1 MNIKKKLKNHLSNMS
16 GWRTKKKI
24 VVLESDDWGAIRMP
38 SAEVLTQLKKSGIK
52 TDRCHYVSNDSLASE
67 EDLSLLF
74 ETLNTIS
81 ENTGKKPV
89 LTANVVMANPD
100 FDKIKESG
108 YKEYH
113 YEWFTETLKKY
124 PVHSGSFNLWQEGV
138 KEGVFYPQFHAR
150 EHLQVTRWLAQLR
163 NKGSETEQAFYHNV
177 FGLSTTVTNEDR
189 RSYLAAYEV
198 ENEKQQQFVLDS
210 IREGL
215 NKFQNVFGFKSESA
229 IAPNYTWNHE
239 MEKVLMECGIRY
251 LQGGRVQRSPD
262 ITTGTNQYIRHSL
275 GDQNSL
281 GQIYLVRNCTF
292 EPSSNPS
299 KDWVN
304 SCLSD
309 IKTAF
314 FWKKPAVIQSHRVNY
329 IGYINP
335 ANRDKSLKLLETL
348 LTGILKRWPD
358 VEFMSSDELGKQI
371 EINTSDIE

>member
-1 MNIKKKLKNHLSNMS
+1 MNIKKKLKNHLNNMS
-16 GWRTKKKI
+16 GWRTDKKV

-38 SAEVLTQLKKSGIK
+38 SAEVLSKLKKSGVK

-67 EDLSLLF
+67 EDLTQLF
-74 ETLNTIS
+74 ECLNKVT
-81 ENTGKKPV
+81 NKTRKKPV

-100 FDKIKESG
+100 FQKIRESG
-108 YKEYH
+108 FKEYH
-113 YEWFTETLKKY
+113 FDWFTDSLKKY
-124 PVHSGSFNLWQEGV
+124 PKHSGSFELW
-138 KEGVFYPQFHAR
+138 KEGMRDGIFYPQFHAR
-150 EHLQVTRWLAQLR
+150 EHLQVSRWLAYLKDQD
-163 NKGSETEQAFYHNV
+163 SETARAFHHNV
-177 FGLSTTVTNEDR
+177 FGLSTSVTNEDR

-210 IREGL
+210 ICEGL
-215 NKFQNVFGFKSESA
+215 RKFQNVFGFKSESA

-239 MEKVLMECGIRY
+239 MEKVMVENGIRY

-304 SCLSD
+304 SCLSE

-314 FWKKPAVIQSHRVNY
+314 FWKKPAVIESHRVNY
-329 IGYINP
+329 VGYINP
-335 ANRDKSLKLLETL
+335 ANRDKNLELLETL
-348 LTGILKRWPD
+348 LTGILNRWPD
-358 VEFMSSDELGKQI
+358 VEFMSSDELGRLI
-371 EINTSDIE
+371 ESEQH